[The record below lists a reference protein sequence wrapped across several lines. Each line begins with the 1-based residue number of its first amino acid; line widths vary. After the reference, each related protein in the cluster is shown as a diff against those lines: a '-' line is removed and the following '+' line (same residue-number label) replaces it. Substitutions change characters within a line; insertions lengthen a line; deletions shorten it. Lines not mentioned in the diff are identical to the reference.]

1 MRHRELLWLL
11 ALSEIK
17 AKHRQTA
24 LGLLWAVIQPVG
36 MAAMFT
42 LVFSVFVQIP
52 VNGVPY
58 PIFAYTGL
66 VCWLFVS
73 NSLSLGLPSVVGH
86 ANLVT
91 KANFPREVIP
101 LAKVVTALVDLMVG
115 GVVLLVALLIVRGSL
130 PLAVFVL
137 PLIFLVH
144 LAFSVGLVLWGS
156 ALYVRRRDIGSIL
169 PLGLQLWMF
178 ATPIVYPLSVVPDR
192 FQPWILMLNPLAGI
206 IETYRQVLLWGA
218 LPSPTLFLPAIF
230 SALGVLVSGYWYFKS
245 VEPQFA
251 DLV

>member
-1 MRHRELLWLL
+1 MASDGEDLVTSSFGQHLVRLMRHRELLWLL

-91 KANFPREVIP
+91 KANFPREVI
-101 LAKVVTALVDLMVG
+101 
-115 GVVLLVALLIVRGSL
+115 